1 MSGQTTKAKGSV
13 KERIIRFKEDVV
25 TWIVMGMLRPFNRH
39 KMVNLDRV
47 KQDPENPIV
56 FLGNHAEISDPSP
69 APSVSRCR
77 CGSGSSRR

>member
-39 KMVNLDRV
+39 KMVNLDSNPYTKLKRV
-47 KQDPENPIV
+47 VIL
-56 FLGNHAEISDPSP
+56 FLFQE
-69 APSVSRCR
+69 
-77 CGSGSSRR
+77 